1 MAQYFNAL
9 SAVFLI
15 FALMAVGYVVG
26 RLGWMTASEK
36 KFVSRFVVNIAVPM
50 NTISGLVK
58 NLDHDGLLAAAPLV
72 ATAMMGIGFTFVLG
86 AVAARMLRL
95 SRSRW
100 GVFVAM
106 VGSSN
111 TLFIG
116 LPMSTQL
123 FGEVSVP
130 FVMLYYLSS
139 AMFTQTLTVI
149 LVERSGSADPGRLRP
164 GWLLKELV
172 TKPPILGVFAGVALV
187 LLDIQPPA
195 MFMKFAGYMSNTV
208 TPLAL
213 MYCGYIVYEVGL
225 RNLRFLP
232 GLPAMLVLRLLA
244 APMICTGMCLLTG
257 VTGLERS
264 VFIVES
270 ALPAMSQITVMA
282 GAYDADE
289 EYAAVGTC
297 LSTLGCFITIPIL
310 RVLLG

>member
-1 MAQYFNAL
+1 MAQFFNAL
-9 SAVFLI
+9 SAVFMI

-26 RLGWMTASEK
+26 RLGWMTSAEK
-36 KFVSRFVVNIAVPM
+36 KFVSRFVVNIAVPL
-50 NTISGLVK
+50 NTITGLVN

-72 ATAMMGIGFTFVLG
+72 GSAMTGIGLTFVLG
-86 AVAARMLRL
+86 AVVAMALKLPRE
-95 SRSRW
+95 RW

-106 VGSSN
+106 AGSSN

-139 AMFTQTLTVI
+139 AMFTQTLVVL
-149 LVERSGSADPGRLRP
+149 LVERAGSAEPGRINP
-164 GWLLKELV
+164 GTLLKELV
-172 TKPPILGVFAGVALV
+172 TKPPIIGVFVGVMLV

-195 MFMKFAGYMSNTV
+195 MFMKFSGYLSDTV

-225 RNLRFLP
+225 RSLRFLP
-232 GLPAMLVLRLLA
+232 GLPAVLTIRLLI
-244 APMICTGMCLLTG
+244 APVICTGMCLLTG
-257 VTGLERS
+257 ITGLERS

-282 GAYDADE
+282 GAYGADE

-297 LSTLGCFITIPIL
+297 LSTLGCFITIPVL
-310 RVLLG
+310 RVMLG